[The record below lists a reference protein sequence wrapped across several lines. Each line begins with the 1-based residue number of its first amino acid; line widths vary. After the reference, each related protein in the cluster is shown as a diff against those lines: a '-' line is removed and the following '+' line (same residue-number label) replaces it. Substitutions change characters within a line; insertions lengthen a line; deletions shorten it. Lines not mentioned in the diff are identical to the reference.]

1 MSLQEQLD
9 YIKENMPEA
18 YEYLTEG
25 VITDIPLPIFD
36 DNDDLVGYQPAV

>member
-18 YEYLTEG
+18 YEYLTKEDSSG
-25 VITDIPLPIFD
+25 IPLPVFD
-36 DNDDLVGYQPAV
+36 DNDDLVGYRAV

>member
-1 MSLQEQLD
+1 LSLQEQLD

-18 YEYLTEG
+18 YEYLTEK
-25 VITDIPLPIFD
+25 VATDIPLPIFD